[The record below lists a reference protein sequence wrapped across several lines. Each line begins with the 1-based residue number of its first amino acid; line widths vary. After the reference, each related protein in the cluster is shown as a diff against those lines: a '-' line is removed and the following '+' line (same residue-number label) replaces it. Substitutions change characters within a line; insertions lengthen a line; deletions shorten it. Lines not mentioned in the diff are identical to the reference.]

1 MLPSSLPKTNLAFIK
16 LIISPLRWFIVAMSL
31 LVLLGAASEAGLNY
45 FIKLILDSIEVS
57 QDALNNTELHKLLLY
72 FFFGFLTLRG
82 IVSVIWF
89 SYHTLSLR
97 VAPRIENVVKDYL
110 LKHVTHHPFHYFQ
123 NNFSGQVAHKIMRAG
138 TATNS
143 FTMSLFTDF
152 LYSSVIALTV
162 LVIFTTIHLQ
172 LALTFTL
179 WLTIYIPFSIYA
191 VKKIHSAMKKVE
203 KSRSTLTGRIVDI
216 LANVLTVKSF
226 ALFDTEHKN
235 FNIYNAQEKEN
246 HVGYI
251 RAYRNMSAYKTLL
264 HTLLVAIIALA
275 AYYLW
280 NANAI
285 TTGDFA
291 LSLIMG
297 NHVTTKLKELTNNI
311 MKLTENS
318 ALLRESLD
326 QLIDINDTGYTQ
338 SENVQSL
345 GQNAIVLKDMSF
357 SYDAENNV
365 LDAIN
370 LTISENEK
378 IGLIG
383 MSGAGKS
390 TFVNLLLGF
399 FRANPNQ
406 IFIGDKDITTLNLTK
421 LRQMISY
428 IPQDTSLFHRSVR
441 ENIAYAL
448 PEASDE
454 DIIKAAKKAYAHEF
468 ISSLPKGYNTI
479 VGERGVKLSG
489 GQRQRIAIARAILK
503 DSPILILDEA
513 TSALDTESER
523 YIQQS
528 LETLMQ
534 NKTVIAIAHRLSTI
548 AHLDRLLVLEQGK
561 IIEQGT
567 HETLIQQKGIYNK
580 LWSMQSSGFL
590 SE

>member
-1 MLPSSLPKTNLAFIK
+1 
-16 LIISPLRWFIVAMSL
+16 
-31 LVLLGAASEAGLNY
+31 
-45 FIKLILDSIEVS
+45 
-57 QDALNNTELHKLLLY
+57 
-72 FFFGFLTLRG
+72 
-82 IVSVIWF
+82 
-89 SYHTLSLR
+89 
-97 VAPRIENVVKDYL
+97 
-110 LKHVTHHPFHYFQ
+110 
-123 NNFSGQVAHKIMRAG
+123 MRAG

-179 WLTIYIPFSIYA
+179 WLTVYIPFSIYA

-338 SENVQSL
+338 PENVQSL

-454 DIIKAAKKAYAHEF
+454 DIIEAAKKAYAHEF
-468 ISSLPKGYNTI
+468 ISSLPKGYDTI

-567 HETLIQQKGIYNK
+567 HETLIQQQGIYNK
-580 LWSMQSSGFL
+580 LWGMQSSGFL